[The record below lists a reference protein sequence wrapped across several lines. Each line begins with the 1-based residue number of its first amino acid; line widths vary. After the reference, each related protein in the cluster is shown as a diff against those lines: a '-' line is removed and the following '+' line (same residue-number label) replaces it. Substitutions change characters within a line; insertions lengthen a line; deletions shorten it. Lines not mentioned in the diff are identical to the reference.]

1 MNDEEQIKLLKKINR
16 RTRFTQFLA
25 WLALFFTAVGIAAGY
40 KNWLRIHDKA
50 KLSLK
55 QIVEIR
61 GEIPDFAQKSKV
73 QFLEK
78 EINENIKENKTHLD
92 EALHELR
99 SIQDSTQHIAE
110 TVYVQVEQLTKQQA
124 PLKVQTP
131 TINDWS
137 LGEVHFLLQT
147 AVQNFELKKD
157 KSGAIAALKLADN
170 LLLERGSIDLLPVRK
185 QISNDIAT
193 VNQFEI
199 ADVSLLSQK
208 IDDLMLRLKP
218 VEDKVVE
225 AGEKVE
231 LLPTDT
237 NNDNDK
243 EQSGTNAVTKKEKPS
258 IVTRVKNSINNAV
271 IIKKF
276 DKPLQEEMNAEA
288 KENLFQLFSLRLE
301 TLRIM
306 LLQGD
311 DENFHK
317 QVDRIK
323 VLLEKYYSESD
334 AFEYNKQLDAL
345 ADVNLAPSI
354 PDISSSLKLL
364 EKLMVEV
371 NSTKNNQPAE
381 TVKKGTE

>member
-1 MNDEEQIKLLKKINR
+1 MNDMNDDQQKLLKKLNR

-55 QIVEIR
+55 SIEEIR
-61 GEIPDFAQKSKV
+61 GDMPNFAQKSKV
-73 QFLEK
+73 QLLEK
-78 EINENIKENKTHLD
+78 EINENIKENKMHLN
-92 EALHELR
+92 AAMHELR

-110 TVYVQVEQLTKQQA
+110 TVYIQVEQLTKQQT
-124 PLKVQTP
+124 PLIAQTQ

-147 AVQNFELKKD
+147 AVQRFELKKD

-170 LLLERGSIDLLPVRK
+170 LLLERGSIELLPLRK
-185 QISNDIAT
+185 QISTDIAT

-199 ADVSLLSQK
+199 ADISALSEK
-208 IDDLMLRLKP
+208 IDTLMLQLKP
-218 VEDKVVE
+218 IETATEKP
-225 AGEKVE
+225 GKKVE
-231 LLPTDT
+231 LIPTDT
-237 NNDNDK
+237 QT
-243 EQSGTNAVTKKEKPS
+243 EAKKESNKDTES
-258 IVTRVKNSINNAV
+258 IVTRVKETINNAV
-271 IIKKF
+271 LIKKF
-276 DKPLQEEMNAEA
+276 DKPLQEQMNKDA

-311 DENFHK
+311 NANYHK
-317 QVDRIK
+317 QITRIK
-323 VLLEKYYSESD
+323 ALLEKYYSESD
-334 AFEYNKQLDAL
+334 TAKFTAQLQAL
-345 ADVNLAPSI
+345 SNVDLAPNV

-364 EKLMVEV
+364 EKLMLEKGPKTT
-371 NSTKNNQPAE
+371 NKPSQSTQKG
-381 TVKKGTE
+381 VK

>member
-1 MNDEEQIKLLKKINR
+1 MDDDQLKLLKKINR

-25 WLALFFTAVGIAAGY
+25 WLALVFTAIGIAAGY

-61 GEIPDFAQKSKV
+61 GEIPDFAQKAKV
-73 QFLEK
+73 QLLEK
-78 EINENIKENKTHLD
+78 EINENIKENKTHLN

-124 PLKVQTP
+124 PIKVQTP

-170 LLLERGSIDLLPVRK
+170 LLLERGSIELLPVRK
-185 QISNDIAT
+185 QISTDIAT

-199 ADVSLLSQK
+199 ADVRSLSQK
-208 IDDLMLRLKP
+208 IDELMLKLKP
-218 VEDKVVE
+218 VADKTNK
-225 AGEKVE
+225 AGKNVE
-231 LLPTDT
+231 LIPIENKRQASTNEAPTK
-237 NNDNDK
+237 DK
-243 EQSGTNAVTKKEKPS
+243 ES
-258 IVTRVKNSINNAV
+258 IVTRVKKTINNAV

-276 DKPLQEEMNAEA
+276 DKPLQAEMDTDA

-311 DENFHK
+311 NENYHK
-317 QVDRIK
+317 QIARIK
-323 VLLEKYYSESD
+323 TLLEKYYTKPDTSEI
-334 AFEYNKQLDAL
+334 NKQLNEL
-345 ADVNLAPSI
+345 SDVNLTPSV

-364 EKLMVEV
+364 EKIMVEV
-371 NSTKNNQPAE
+371 SSSNIAKPIAKTTTTA
-381 TVKKGTE
+381 KKGTE

>member
-1 MNDEEQIKLLKKINR
+1 M
-16 RTRFTQFLA
+16 
-25 WLALFFTAVGIAAGY
+25 GIAAGY

-50 KLSLK
+50 KLSL
-55 QIVEIR
+55 QHIEEIR
-61 GEIPDFAQKSKV
+61 GEMPNFAQKTKV
-73 QFLEK
+73 QLLEK
-78 EINENIKENKTHLD
+78 EINENIKENKTHLNK
-92 EALHELR
+92 AMHELR

-124 PLKVQTP
+124 PIKTQTP

-170 LLLERGSIDLLPVRK
+170 LLLERGSIELIPLRK

-208 IDDLMLRLKP
+208 IDALMLKLKP
-218 VEDKVVE
+218 AADKAE
-225 AGEKVE
+225 KTGEKVE
-231 LLPTDT
+231 LLPSKNKTETST
-237 NNDNDK
+237 NETTKKDK
-243 EQSGTNAVTKKEKPS
+243 ES

-276 DKPLQEEMNAEA
+276 DKPLQEIMDTEA

-311 DENFHK
+311 DENYHK
-317 QVDRIK
+317 QIVRIK
-323 VLLEKYYSESD
+323 TLLEKYYSESD
-334 AFEYNKQLDAL
+334 AFEFNKQLDVL
-345 ADVNLAPSI
+345 SEVNLAPNV

-371 NSTKNNQPAE
+371 NSTKKNQPTE
-381 TVKKGTE
+381 TAKKGTE

>member
-208 IDDLMLRLKP
+208 IDDLMLKLKP
-218 VEDKVVE
+218 VEDKIVE

-237 NNDNDK
+237 NNNNDK
-243 EQSGTNAVTKKEKPS
+243 DQSGTNAVTKKEKPS

-323 VLLEKYYSESD
+323 ILLEKYYSESD
-334 AFEYNKQLDAL
+334 ALEYNKQLDAL
-345 ADVNLAPSI
+345 ADVNLAPSV

>member
-208 IDDLMLRLKP
+208 IDDLMLKLKP
-218 VEDKVVE
+218 VEDKIVE

-237 NNDNDK
+237 NNENDK
-243 EQSGTNAVTKKEKPS
+243 DQPGTNAVTKKEKPS

-323 VLLEKYYSESD
+323 ILLEKYYSESD
-334 AFEYNKQLDAL
+334 ALEYNKQLDAL
-345 ADVNLAPSI
+345 ADVNLAPSV

>member
-1 MNDEEQIKLLKKINR
+1 MNNEDQIKLLKKINR

-55 QIVEIR
+55 QIEEIR
-61 GEIPDFAQKSKV
+61 GDMPDFAQKSKV
-73 QFLEK
+73 ELLQQ
-78 EINENIKENKTHLD
+78 EINENIKENKTHLN
-92 EALHELR
+92 EAMHELR

-199 ADVSLLSQK
+199 ADISALSQK
-208 IDDLMLRLKP
+208 IDALMLQLKP
-218 VEDKVVE
+218 AENKAIE
-225 AGEKVE
+225 TGEKVE
-231 LLPTDT
+231 LLS
-237 NNDNDK
+237 NDNNEDTTTDITK
-243 EQSGTNAVTKKEKPS
+243 KKEKPS
-258 IVTRVKNSINNAV
+258 IVSRVKNTINNAV

-276 DKPLQEEMNAEA
+276 DKPLQEEMNADA

-317 QVDRIK
+317 QIARIK
-323 VLLEKYYSESD
+323 TLLEKYYSEAD
-334 AFEYNKQLDAL
+334 AIAFNKQLDTL
-345 ADVNLAPSI
+345 STVNLAPVV

-364 EKLMVEV
+364 EKLMVETQ
-371 NSTKNNQPAE
+371 STKDSEPTE
-381 TVKKGTE
+381 TAKKGTE

>member
-1 MNDEEQIKLLKKINR
+1 MNDDQLKLLKKINR

-50 KLSLK
+50 KLSLRN
-55 QIVEIR
+55 IEEIR
-61 GEIPDFAQKSKV
+61 GEMPDFAKKSKV
-73 QFLEK
+73 ILLEK
-78 EINENIKENKTHLD
+78 EINENIKENKTHLN
-92 EALHELR
+92 AAMHELR

-124 PLKVQTP
+124 PTKVQTP

-147 AVQNFELKKD
+147 AVQNLELKKD
-157 KSGAIAALKLADN
+157 KAGAIAALKLADN
-170 LLLERGSIDLLPVRK
+170 LLLERGSIEFLPVRK

-193 VNQFEI
+193 VKQFEV
-199 ADVSLLSQK
+199 ADLSTLSQK
-208 IDDLMLRLKP
+208 IDELMLKLKP
-218 VEDKVVE
+218 VEVNTE
-225 AGEKVE
+225 ATGEQVE
-231 LLPTDT
+231 LLT
-237 NNDNDK
+237 
-243 EQSGTNAVTKKEKPS
+243 TKKQARETTNDETKKDKDS
-258 IVTRVKNSINNAV
+258 LVTRVKKTINNAV
-271 IIKKF
+271 LIKKF
-276 DKPLQEEMNAEA
+276 DKPLQEEMNKDA

-306 LLQGD
+306 LLQSD
-311 DENFHK
+311 DANYHK
-317 QVDRIK
+317 QIARIK
-323 VLLEKYYSESD
+323 TLLEKYYSESD
-334 AFEYNKQLDAL
+334 AFELNKQLDLLSA
-345 ADVNLAPSI
+345 VNLTPSV

-371 NSTKNNQPAE
+371 NSTKIDQATK

>member
-1 MNDEEQIKLLKKINR
+1 MNDDQLKLLKKINR

-50 KLSLK
+50 KLSL
-55 QIVEIR
+55 QHIEEIR
-61 GEIPDFAQKSKV
+61 GEMPNFAQKTKV
-73 QFLEK
+73 QLLEK
-78 EINENIKENKTHLD
+78 EINENIKENKTHLNK
-92 EALHELR
+92 AMHELR

-124 PLKVQTP
+124 PIKTQTP

-170 LLLERGSIDLLPVRK
+170 LLLERGSIELIPLRK

-208 IDDLMLRLKP
+208 IDALMLKLKP
-218 VEDKVVE
+218 AADKAE
-225 AGEKVE
+225 KTGEKVE
-231 LLPTDT
+231 LLPSKNKTETST
-237 NNDNDK
+237 NETTKKDK
-243 EQSGTNAVTKKEKPS
+243 ES

-276 DKPLQEEMNAEA
+276 DKPLQEIMDTEA

-311 DENFHK
+311 DENYHK
-317 QVDRIK
+317 QIVRIK
-323 VLLEKYYSESD
+323 TLLEKYYSESD
-334 AFEYNKQLDAL
+334 AFEFNKQLDVL
-345 ADVNLAPSI
+345 SEVNLAPNV

-371 NSTKNNQPAE
+371 NSTKKNQPTE
-381 TVKKGTE
+381 TAKKGTE